1 MLGFLKKHFLTGLLA
16 MTPVAITGL
25 ILWRFYLLISNTM
38 RPSLARLP
46 ALSEAYPDFLLNM
59 IGFAVFLLLITL
71 VGIFTRNL
79 IGMAFFR
86 LVERV
91 IERIPVVKTIFTAIK
106 QMSEVLLRDRRTAFQ
121 KTVLFQYP
129 RPGIY
134 CLGFVTRDEP
144 DNPLVNVFL
153 PTTPNPTSGFLLIL
167 PRAELAEVPFP
178 VEEAI
183 KLVVSGGAIMT
194 PEQAAVI
201 SGKAGFPATP
211 GESTE
216 SPKDLNS

>member
-1 MLGFLKKHFLTGLLA
+1 VVRFLQKHFLTGLLA
-16 MTPVAITGL
+16 ITPVAITAW
-25 ILWRFYLLISNTM
+25 ILWRFYGLISNTM
-38 RPSLARLP
+38 RPWLARLP
-46 ALSEAYPDFLLNM
+46 ALSEAYPDFLLTM

-71 VGIFTRNL
+71 VGLFARNL
-79 IGMAFFR
+79 IGMALFR

-106 QMSEVLLRDRRTAFQ
+106 QMSEVLLRDRSKAFQ

-129 RPGIY
+129 RPGIF

-144 DNPLVNVFL
+144 ADDLVNVFL

-167 PRAELAEVPFP
+167 PRSEVEELPFA

-194 PEQAAVI
+194 PQQAQMI
-201 SGKAGFPATP
+201 RGKAALQLAA
-211 GESTE
+211 GELSDST
-216 SPKDLNS
+216 KDLNA